1 MRARFRWR
9 SPRAEDD
16 PANHDADR
24 SQTQGHARH
33 RPRNPR
39 DIENNYFDA
48 VGRTQNYDQG
58 SGPARLT
65 IRRFVVLLLQAR
77 PCSVLLGPR
86 CVQSLATKFQT
97 LVIWPVLKMGSIVN
111 PALSSALRLA
121 AATHCRPKVER
132 HWC

>member
-16 PANHDADR
+16 SANHDADR

-33 RPRNPR
+33 RPGNPR

-48 VGRTQNYDQG
+48 VGRTQNYDQR

-65 IRRFVVLLLQAR
+65 IRRFVVLRLQAR
-77 PCSVLLGPR
+77 PRSVLLGPR
-86 CVQSLATKFQT
+86 CVQSLESKFQT
-97 LVIWPVLKMGSIVN
+97 LVIWPVLKVGSNAN
-111 PALSSALRLA
+111 PALSSTVLFAGCDTLP
-121 AATHCRPKVER
+121 TEGGT
-132 HWC
+132 